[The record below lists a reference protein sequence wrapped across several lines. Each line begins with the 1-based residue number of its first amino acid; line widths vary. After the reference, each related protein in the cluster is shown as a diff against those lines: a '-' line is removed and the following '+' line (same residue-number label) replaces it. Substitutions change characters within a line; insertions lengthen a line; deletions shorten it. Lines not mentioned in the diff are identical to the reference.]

1 VDAVL
6 LEIDSAQG
14 LNINLAE
21 LSGVG
26 YEESEGTVA
35 QDKSGSDDKMQQR
48 SSEAWG
54 PILVEKRLSKRN
66 CDGKSIL
73 EKAQERKRIVNL
85 ETGQGKGN
93 SKSYLHPPT
102 LSKPEISNLSSSIGV
117 KLGKDQR
124 EAEVAAT
131 MIQNSNMNRAEEYTK
146 QCVV

>member
-35 QDKSGSDDKMQQR
+35 QDKSGSDDKMQKR

-54 PILVEKRLSKRN
+54 LSWWRR
-66 CDGKSIL
+66 GL
-73 EKAQERKRIVNL
+73 AREIVMA
-85 ETGQGKGN
+85 
-93 SKSYLHPPT
+93 S
-102 LSKPEISNLSSSIGV
+102 
-117 KLGKDQR
+117 R
-124 EAEVAAT
+124 F
-131 MIQNSNMNRAEEYTK
+131 
-146 QCVV
+146 